1 MPLWKRNLWV
11 CWFGSFATGAG
22 LSLVLPF
29 LPLYIEILG
38 VHDVGAIEQWSGVA
52 FGATFILAAV
62 VSPLWGKLADQY
74 GRKVMLLRAS
84 LGMAI
89 VMTLMGFAQNVY
101 QLVALRLLM
110 GAVSGYISASITL
123 VATQTPKEH
132 SGWALGT
139 LSTGMVSGNLL
150 GPLLGGWLSEVIG
163 LRHVFFVTGF
173 LLFMAFVVS
182 YLLIKE
188 KFNPQKSVNL
198 SYKEVWS
205 KIKNPKALIA
215 MFVTSLMIQL
225 ANLSIE
231 PIITVYIKQL
241 LQDATH
247 IALISGFV
255 VSASGFANVL
265 CASRLGKM
273 SDQKGP
279 DKVLLF
285 SLLLAALVIIPQAY
299 VQNPWQLMG
308 LRFLLGIATAGML
321 PAVNALIK
329 KSVPSSVSGRVFG
342 YNQSAQYLGNVTG
355 PLMGGQIAASYG
367 IHYVFFFTAALLIIN
382 ALWVYR
388 IEKMIPHP
396 QDNFSKP
403 NS

>member
-38 VHDVGAIEQWSGVA
+38 VHDVGAIEQWSGAA
-52 FGATFILAAV
+52 FGATFILAAI

-84 LGMAI
+84 LGMAV
-89 VMTLMGFAQNVY
+89 VMTLMGFSQNVY

-123 VATQTPKEH
+123 VATQTPKQH

-139 LSTGMVSGNLL
+139 LSTGHVSGTLL

-163 LRHVFFVTGF
+163 LRHVFFVTGL

-182 YLLIKE
+182 YFLIKE
-188 KFNPQKSVNL
+188 EFNPQKSVNL

-205 KIKNPKALIA
+205 KIQNPKALIA

-241 LQDATH
+241 LQDTTH

-255 VSASGFANVL
+255 VSASGLANVL
-265 CASRLGKM
+265 SASRLGKM

-285 SLLLAALVIIPQAY
+285 SLLLAAFVIIPQAY

-367 IHYVFFFTAALLIIN
+367 IHYVFFFTAALLILN
-382 ALWVYR
+382 SLWVYR
-388 IEKMIPHP
+388 IEKMIPH
-396 QDNFSKP
+396 S
-403 NS
+403 SL